1 MRITSLIAR
10 ESLLKEKSM
19 RNGMVLTMLEPF
31 VMSARE
37 CAVQMLQ
44 NGMYIQK
51 ELPNVKMSDTLR
63 QRTAEVCGR
72 LLSTKHDLIN
82 ELYGLKDLV
91 GTDAPDA
98 QIAERVSRIVL
109 WAREDLVK
117 LHEVVTAVI
126 AESEQT
132 PEAGVASLLL
142 TESATNMLRAYT
154 PMHSAAEAV
163 LRAVQGGPEK
173 RA

>member
-1 MRITSLIAR
+1 
-10 ESLLKEKSM
+10 M

-63 QRTAEVCGR
+63 QQTAEVCGQ
-72 LLSTKHDLIN
+72 LVGTKHDLIN

-91 GTDAPDA
+91 GTDAPDV

-117 LHEVVTAVI
+117 LHEVVSAVI
-126 AESEQT
+126 AESERT
-132 PEAGVASLLL
+132 PEAGLASLLL

-163 LRAVQGGPEK
+163 LRAVQGGNVQGGS